1 MRKYQDPR
9 LLHRAQ
15 LIDRGKDI
23 PAERYE
29 AAVAAGRGDDVA
41 MLCTTSGTTS
51 NPKLAML
58 QHRPLLE
65 HSSAYLRAD
74 PREPSDEYV
83 SVLPLPWIV
92 EQVYVV
98 AMPLLCRIRV
108 NFPEDESTVM
118 HDLREIGP
126 THLLLAPRVWEQ
138 LAAEVHA
145 RMLDANP
152 LNRKIFD
159 LGVRRGIAA
168 LKAGK
173 RSRLADWL
181 LFGALRDRLGFA
193 RLRSAATGGSAL
205 GPDTFRFFLA
215 MGMPLRQLYGQTEA
229 AGAYTIQRGGE
240 IDFDSSGAP
249 FDNTEIRIAEP
260 DANGVGHIVTRHP
273 NLFKGYFRAP
283 EETGTTMTADGW
295 FLTGDA
301 GYLDE
306 RGRLVVIDRVND
318 LSTTST
324 GARFSPQFIEN
335 KLKFS
340 PYIGECVV
348 LGNGRPSITAILC
361 IRYSMV
367 SKWAEGRGLSFTTYS
382 QSHGAPRGL
391 RPDRQGGREGQR
403 LAAAAAADHPFPSAV
418 QGAGCRRRRA
428 HAHAQGAPPGDRPA
442 LPAADRCALLEPEPR
457 RGRDRGDLRGR
468 PHRDHPGRDG
478 DPRHGP
484 AGRGAA
490 GGGIAKVP
498 MATVAEPVARAG
510 RARTFDEVLLKV
522 DGISLRFGGVN
533 ALSDVS
539 FDIRKGEIRAIIGPN
554 GAGKSSMLNVINGF
568 YQAQEGTITYKGR
581 TYRHMRPHEA
591 AVQGIGRT
599 FQNIA
604 LFKGMTTLDNI
615 MTGRILKMRASILEQ
630 AIYLGR
636 AKREELAHRRIRRA
650 DHRLSGDPGD
660 PQRRRSA
667 SCPTACRSGSS
678 SAARWRL
685 QPELLLL
692 DEPMAGMNLEEKE
705 DMCRFVLDVN
715 EEFGTTIALIEH
727 DMSVVMD
734 ISDRVVVLDY
744 GKKLAD
750 GTPDE
755 VRSDPAVID
764 AYLGVSP

>member
-1 MRKYQDPR
+1 MQLPDLSRHDTTARLLLHNAAHWGADVALREKDQGIWKVHTWADTRARVEELGRGLLALGIARGDVVGIIGRNRPHWLWAELAAHAVGAISIGIYEDALGKEVAYLLGHAEAKLAFVEDEEQADKVLEIADQLPSLRWIVYNDERGMRKYRDRR
-9 LLHRAQ
+9 LLHRAE
-15 LIDRGKDI
+15 LIDRGEDV
-23 PAERYE
+23 PVDRYQ
-29 AAVAAGRGDDVA
+29 ATVTAGRGDDVA

-74 PREPSDEYV
+74 PRAPTDEYV

-138 LAAEVHA
+138 LAAEVHS

-159 LGVRRGIAA
+159 LGVKRGIAA
-168 LKAGK
+168 LNAGK
-173 RSRLADWL
+173 RSRLADWA

-215 MGMPLRQLYGQTEA
+215 MGIPLRQLYGQTEA

-301 GYLDE
+301 GYLDD
-306 RGRLVVIDRVND
+306 RGRLVVIDRVSD
-318 LSTTST
+318 LAATST

-340 PYIGECVV
+340 PFIGECVV
-348 LGNGRPSITAILC
+348 LGNGQPSITAILC

-367 SKWAEGRGLSFTTYS
+367 AKWAEARALSFTTYS
-382 QSHGAPRGL
+382 NLTA
-391 RPDRQGGREGQR
+391 RPEVHDLIARE
-403 LAAAAAADHPFPSAV
+403 V
-418 QGAGCRRRRA
+418 
-428 HAHAQGAPPGDRPA
+428 
-442 LPAADRCALLEPEPR
+442 E
-457 RGRDRGDLRGR
+457 
-468 PHRDHPGRDG
+468 
-478 DPRHGP
+478 
-484 AGRGAA
+484 
-490 GGGIAKVP
+490 K
-498 MATVAEPVARAG
+498 
-510 RARTFDEVLLKV
+510 
-522 DGISLRFGGVN
+522 VN
-533 ALSDVS
+533 ASLPQPQQITRFLLLYKELDA
-539 FDIRKGEIRAIIGPN
+539 DDGELTRTRKVRR
-554 GAGKSSMLNVINGF
+554 KVIDQR
-568 YQAQEGTITYKGR
+568 YQQLIDALYSNRNRVAVETEVTFEDGR
-581 TYRHMRPHEA
+581 TGIIQAEMAICDMVPQTTVPQA
-591 AVQGIGRT
+591 A
-599 FQNIA
+599 
-604 LFKGMTTLDNI
+604 
-615 MTGRILKMRASILEQ
+615 E
-630 AIYLGR
+630 
-636 AKREELAHRRIRRA
+636 
-650 DHRLSGDPGD
+650 
-660 PQRRRSA
+660 
-667 SCPTACRSGSS
+667 
-678 SAARWRL
+678 
-685 QPELLLL
+685 
-692 DEPMAGMNLEEKE
+692 
-705 DMCRFVLDVN
+705 
-715 EEFGTTIALIEH
+715 
-727 DMSVVMD
+727 
-734 ISDRVVVLDY
+734 
-744 GKKLAD
+744 
-750 GTPDE
+750 
-755 VRSDPAVID
+755 
-764 AYLGVSP
+764 

>member
-1 MRKYQDPR
+1 MQLPDLSRHDTTAKLLLHNAAQWGAEVALREKDYGIWKVYTWADTRARVEELGRGLLVLGVERGDVVGIIGRNRPHWLWAELAAQAVGAISLGIYEDALANEVAYLLGYAEAKIAFVEDEEQADKVLEIADRLPRLRWIVYNDQRGMRKYRDAR
-9 LLHRAQ
+9 LLHRTQ
-15 LIDRGKDI
+15 VIDRGKEV
-23 PAERYE
+23 AVERYE

-65 HSSAYLRAD
+65 HSAAYLRAD
-74 PREPSDEYV
+74 PRAPGDEYV

-92 EQVYVV
+92 EQVYVA

-152 LNRKIFD
+152 LNRKLFD

-168 LKAGK
+168 LEAGR
-173 RSRLADWL
+173 RSKLADWL

-215 MGMPLRQLYGQTEA
+215 MGVPLRQLYGQTEA

-260 DANGVGHIVTRHP
+260 DASGVGHIVTRHP
-273 NLFKGYFRAP
+273 NLFKGYFKAP
-283 EETGTTMTADGW
+283 EETAAAMTADGW

-348 LGNGRPSITAILC
+348 LGNGRPAVTAILC

-367 SKWAEGRGLSFTTYS
+367 AKWAEARGLSFTTYG
-382 QSHGAPRGL
+382 HLTA
-391 RPDRQGGREGQR
+391 RPEIYDLIAKEVDKVNASLPQPQQITRFLLLYKE
-403 LAAAAAADHPFPSAV
+403 LDADD
-418 QGAGCRRRRA
+418 GELTRTRKLRRRVIDQRYR
-428 HAHAQGAPPGDRPA
+428 QLIDA
-442 LPAADRCALLEPEPR
+442 LYSN
-457 RGRDRGDLRGR
+457 RDRVAVETEVTFEDGR
-468 PHRDHPGRDG
+468 
-478 DPRHGP
+478 
-484 AGRGAA
+484 
-490 GGGIAKVP
+490 
-498 MATVAEPVARAG
+498 T
-510 RARTFDEVLLKV
+510 
-522 DGISLRFGGVN
+522 
-533 ALSDVS
+533 
-539 FDIRKGEIRAIIGPN
+539 
-554 GAGKSSMLNVINGF
+554 
-568 YQAQEGTITYKGR
+568 GTIQAEMAIR
-581 TYRHMRPHEA
+581 DMVPHA
-591 AVQGIGRT
+591 AVP
-599 FQNIA
+599 
-604 LFKGMTTLDNI
+604 
-615 MTGRILKMRASILEQ
+615 Q
-630 AIYLGR
+630 A
-636 AKREELAHRRIRRA
+636 AE
-650 DHRLSGDPGD
+650 
-660 PQRRRSA
+660 
-667 SCPTACRSGSS
+667 
-678 SAARWRL
+678 
-685 QPELLLL
+685 
-692 DEPMAGMNLEEKE
+692 
-705 DMCRFVLDVN
+705 
-715 EEFGTTIALIEH
+715 
-727 DMSVVMD
+727 
-734 ISDRVVVLDY
+734 
-744 GKKLAD
+744 
-750 GTPDE
+750 
-755 VRSDPAVID
+755 
-764 AYLGVSP
+764 